1 MSLLSAKGKC
11 SSWTKR
17 QGMLLLLLL
26 LIVTN
31 ISTCWLKLSLS
42 LTLWHFIFLT
52 TRITHTLNSYQC
64 LGKSLCTWT
73 RLTVLAGF
81 LRSRLTSKSL
91 VKFSTRSYERAGW
104 LGSRDLGFS
113 DRDLGKRNGKFCH
126 VNTSAPSPGWKRN
139 ESFAT
144 VHALHRSAASDKV
157 ILPCLLYIPHHKHP
171 I

>member
-17 QGMLLLLLL
+17 RGLLLLLLL

-31 ISTCWLKLSLS
+31 ISTCWLKFSLS
-42 LTLWHFIFLT
+42 ITLWHFIFLT

-64 LGKSLCTWT
+64 LSKSLCTWT
-73 RLTVLAGF
+73 RLTALAGF
-81 LRSRLTSKSL
+81 LRSRLTSKSF
-91 VKFSTRSYERAGW
+91 VKCSTCSYERAGL
-104 LGSRDLGFS
+104 LGS
-113 DRDLGKRNGKFCH
+113 RDLGKRNGKFCY